1 MTLTELVNGVYAVTN
16 RPDLVALTEQFV
28 KQATLKLH
36 QLDFF
41 YKDLFETGMIFGS
54 PEIVQQVDIKSLI
67 PRWRANKYL
76 RKSDASGSLGNFIE
90 DIKVPENSLDSYNII
105 RDDVYYVAGDLLNIR
120 SSTAL
125 QYVLYGCFRYPDI
138 TTLSFSSFIAIDH
151 PYAIINDAAT
161 SIFKR
166 VGKDSEAALMR
177 TLVWGDGKNDKG
189 LAGDIIMS
197 NTATTGY

>member
-1 MTLTELVNGVYAVTN
+1 MVLAELVSGVYAVTN
-16 RPDLVALTEQFV
+16 RPDLVALTDQFI

-41 YKDLFETGMIFGS
+41 YKDLFETGLIFGS
-54 PEIVQQVDIKSLI
+54 PETIQQVDIKSLI

-76 RKSDASGSLGNFIE
+76 RKSDANGALGDFIE
-90 DIKVPENSLDSYNII
+90 DIVVPENSLDSYNVI
-105 RDDVYYVAGDLLNIR
+105 RENVYYVAGNLLNIR
-120 SSTAL
+120 SDSAL

-138 TTLSFSSFIAIDH
+138 TSLSFDSWIAVDH
-151 PYAIINDAAT
+151 PYAIINDAAS

-166 VGKDSEAALMR
+166 TGKDSEAAMMR
-177 TLVWGDGKNDKG
+177 TIVWGDGKNDRG

-197 NTATTGY
+197 NSRTTGY